1 MDAPDKFCFDRDTQV
16 RWNASNCAELFV
28 FYLRF
33 TRFQRD
39 EAFRSRVC
47 VCRVEL
53 GHFDSTLLH
62 QLTRIV
68 VYYVIVE
75 TFE

>member
-1 MDAPDKFCFDRDTQV
+1 MDARDKFCFDRDTHV
-16 RWNASNCAELFV
+16 GWNASNCAELSV

-39 EAFRSRVC
+39 GAFRSRIC

-62 QLTRIV
+62 QLTV
-68 VYYVIVE
+68 
-75 TFE
+75 